1 MQKSVGVFDKNINES
16 GTNAG
21 IIFGEVKKLLE
32 VILIELFSPAT
43 NMLSPYFLLLLEVLF

>member
-21 IIFGEVKKLLE
+21 IIFGEKKLLE